1 MRAIRWVGIA
11 WAMPALFAMTS
22 TRSASAAEPSKA
34 SAESLT
40 VEQVIQ
46 RAGDAEC
53 DLVRLE
59 LLKGLRKRD
68 GLPEDLKRDLDKV
81 IKEITRYTHDKK
93 LTYFTRKTW
102 KNRDYDFGIGEDS
115 PLEPLT
121 WLYRGRM
128 LSWLTMEMGN
138 IWCQP
143 PVRRDF
149 LDRARSFFQ
158 RYAER
163 FPKNRIPRMY
173 LGEPILPH
181 KLYPPVPGA
190 PAWAVYQREALE
202 RLTDIIEWWI
212 DNRMQASGEYGGGWG
227 DDCEMWRWWSPV
239 LIGFDSPKIVQAQAK
254 FSEALLSQPHMKGG
268 YTSHMTDVEHSG
280 EDSSDAMT
288 PMMQLD
294 PDNPDWAKR
303 ALRLAE
309 LAETLWMGTNERGQL
324 MFKST
329 FFNVSK
335 VDTRPDRA
343 CDSCYHGK
351 ALQPTLLY
359 WQRTGDARLTKL
371 FTAWMDTWVDAAMR
385 SERGKPAGIV
395 PSAIH
400 WPDGRIGGLHENW
413 WDPHNTGEP
422 TLYEWPS
429 ALSMMNNI
437 LLLTHH
443 MTGDEKYLEP
453 IRAMARIRMKYLK
466 TRPKSPKPGS
476 EMWCGAK
483 LGGLVGVLAKYR
495 LITGNKEFDT
505 LLNAERSPYMTLRM
519 QGGKGG
525 LEGALRNTAEALRVN
540 WPGYTSE
547 VRWTD
552 RVLRF
557 PAIFAKDHMFL
568 REVETIFRPDTG
580 LLWATVTGAPGR
592 PGFFPVNAVRWL
604 TPPRDMAVLV
614 TDSGKRGFAAK
625 LFHFGA
631 KPRKMTAELY
641 LLDKGDFA
649 LTLQCQGQKKPL
661 LQKPVKVE
669 GSRTRVAFELPP
681 RKLCTLHVGK

>member
-1 MRAIRWVGIA
+1 MCATCLDRIGCGLLV
-11 WAMPALFAMTS
+11 ALLAAT
-22 TRSASAAEPSKA
+22 APAAEPSA
-34 SAESLT
+34 DRSS

-46 RAGDAEC
+46 RAGNLEC
-53 DLVRLE
+53 DLARLE
-59 LLKGLRKRD
+59 LLRELRKRD
-68 GLPEDLKRDLDKV
+68 DLPDSLEADLDKV
-81 IKEITRYTHDKK
+81 ITEIHRYTHDKN
-93 LTYFTRKTW
+93 LPYFSRKTW
-102 KNRDYDFGIGEDS
+102 KNKDYPFGMAADA

-143 PVRRDF
+143 PVRREF
-149 LDRARSFFQ
+149 LGRARSFFQ

-163 FPKNRIPRMY
+163 FPENRIPRMY
-173 LGEPILPH
+173 LGEPIPPH

-212 DNRMQASGEYGGGWG
+212 DNRMQAGGEFGGGWG

-239 LIGFDSPKIVQAQAK
+239 LIGFDSPKIVRAQAR

-309 LAETLWMGTNERGQL
+309 LAETLWMGTNERGRF

-329 FFNVSK
+329 FFNVNK
-335 VDTRPDRA
+335 VDTTPKKA

-359 WQRTGDARLTKL
+359 WQRTGDKRLTKL
-371 FTAWMDTWVDAAMR
+371 FTAWMDTWVDAAKR
-385 SERGKPAGIV
+385 SERGKPAGII

-400 WPDGRIGGLHENW
+400 WPDGRVGGLHEDW

-429 ALSMMNNI
+429 ALSMMTNM
-437 LLLTHH
+437 LLLTFH

-453 IRAMARIRMKYLK
+453 IRSMARIRMTYLE
-466 TRPKSPKPGS
+466 TRPKSPEPGS
-476 EMWCGAK
+476 AMWCGAK

-495 LITGNKEFDT
+495 LVTGSKEFDE

-519 QGGKGG
+519 QGSKSG
-525 LEGALRNTAEALRVN
+525 LKLAFRNTAEALRVN

-557 PAIFAKDHMFL
+557 PALFARDHMFP
-568 REVETIFRPDTG
+568 RDVETIFRPDTG
-580 LLWATVTGAPGR
+580 LLWSTVTGAPGR

-604 TPPRDMAVLV
+604 TPPRDIAALV
-614 TDSGKRGFAAK
+614 TDSGKHGFAAE
-625 LFHFGA
+625 LFHFGTE
-631 KPRKMTAELY
+631 PRRMAAELY
-641 LLDKGDFA
+641 LLDKGDYT
-649 LTLQCQGQKKPL
+649 LTLRSQGQKKPAIS
-661 LQKPVKVE
+661 KAVKVT
-669 GSRTRVAFELPP
+669 GARTRVELELRP
-681 RKLCTLHVGK
+681 RTTCALRVRR

>member
-1 MRAIRWVGIA
+1 MVPKRLDSIA
-11 WAMPALFAMTS
+11 WSMLAALSAAMGLDAL
-22 TRSASAAEPSKA
+22 AAEPAGKRPS
-34 SAESLT
+34 

-46 RAGDAEC
+46 RAGDLEC

-59 LLKGLRKRD
+59 LL
-68 GLPEDLKRDLDKV
+68 RDLRRRSDISDALKADLEKV
-81 IKEITRYTHDKK
+81 IAEVHRFTHDKK
-93 LTYFTRKTW
+93 LPYFSRKTW
-102 KNRDYDFGIGEDS
+102 KSRDYDFGIAEDS

-173 LGEPILPH
+173 LGEPIPPH

-202 RLTDIIEWWI
+202 RLADIIEWWI
-212 DNRMQASGEYGGGWG
+212 DNRMQPNGEFGGGWG

-239 LIGFDSPKIVQAQAK
+239 LIGFDCPKIVRAQAK

-268 YTSHMTDVEHSG
+268 YMDRMTDVEHSA

-288 PMMQLD
+288 PMMHLD
-294 PDNPDWAKR
+294 SDNPDWAKR

-309 LAETLWMGTNERGQL
+309 LAETLWMGTNQRGQL

-329 FFNVSK
+329 FFSVKKVSAI
-335 VDTRPDRA
+335 PERA
-343 CDSCYHGK
+343 CDTCFHGK

-359 WQRTGDARLTKL
+359 WQRTGDKRITKL
-371 FTAWMDTWVDAAMR
+371 LTAWMDTWVDAAKR
-385 SERGKPAGIV
+385 SERGKPAGII

-400 WPDGRIGGLHENW
+400 WPDGRVGGLHEDW
-413 WDPHNTGEP
+413 WDPHNTHEP

-429 ALSMMNNI
+429 ALSMMTNM

-443 MTGDEKYLEP
+443 MTGDAKYLEP
-453 IRAMARIRMKYLK
+453 IRWMVRIRMTYLE

-483 LGGLVGVLAKYR
+483 LRGLVGVLSKYR
-495 LITGNKEFDT
+495 LITGSKEFDA

-519 QGGKGG
+519 QGSKRG
-525 LEGALRNTAEALRVN
+525 LELALRNTAEALRIN
-540 WPGYTSE
+540 WPGYTNE

-557 PAIFAKDHMFL
+557 PALFAKDHMFVHD
-568 REVETIFRPDTG
+568 VETIFRPDTG
-580 LLWATVTGAPGR
+580 LLWSTVTGAPGR
-592 PGFFPVNAVRWL
+592 PGFFPVNAVRWC
-604 TPPRDMAVLV
+604 TPPRDLAALV
-614 TDSGKRGFAAK
+614 TDSGKQGFAAE
-625 LFHFGA
+625 LFHFGTE
-631 KPRKMTAELY
+631 PRKMTAELY
-641 LLDKGDFA
+641 LLDKGDY
-649 LTLQCQGQKKPL
+649 TLRLRCQGTKKPSVA
-661 LQKPVKVE
+661 KTIKVI
-669 GSRTRVAFELPP
+669 GSRTRVTFELPP
-681 RKLCTLHVGK
+681 RRLCTLRVGR